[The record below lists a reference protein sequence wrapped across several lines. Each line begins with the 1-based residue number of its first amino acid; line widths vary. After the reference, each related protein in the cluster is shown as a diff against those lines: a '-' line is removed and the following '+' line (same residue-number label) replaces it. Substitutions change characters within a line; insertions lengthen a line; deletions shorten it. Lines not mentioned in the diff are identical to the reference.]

1 MTLAA
6 GTRLGPYEI
15 LAPLVAGIL
24 LPPLPAGA
32 VHRGK
37 PPAVGNTGR
46 RPVVSGWG
54 EGRLHRGFC
63 EKASWSVDAPLT
75 PSLSPRRGEREYGA
89 P

>member
-54 EGRLHRGFC
+54 EGRSQLDPGRPTYF
-63 EKASWSVDAPLT
+63 SPDAPLT
-75 PSLSPRRGEREYGA
+75 PPSPPGGGRGGW
-89 P
+89 PV

>member
-6 GTRLGPYEI
+6 GARLGPYEI
-15 LAPLVAGIL
+15 LSPIRAGESA
-24 LPPLPAGA
+24 PPLPAGG

-54 EGRLHRGFC
+54 EGRSRMDFGGLIC
-63 EKASWSVDAPLT
+63 PSPDAPLT
-75 PSLSPRRGEREYGA
+75 PPSPPDGGRGGF
-89 P
+89 PL